1 MHLGSVAPC
10 CVLELGAQ
18 DPGWLN
24 PMLCTDIQMEHTK
37 RGFVHNQHKK
47 IDTLLL
53 GNKQK

>member
-1 MHLGSVAPC
+1 MHLGSMAPC
-10 CVLELGAQ
+10 CVLELDAQ
-18 DPGWLN
+18 N